1 MATVRGLLKQMTSA
15 QTDADVAQTL
25 GVSKAQARVWIDRL
39 LEEGVLEKLS
49 KPTRYR
55 SALVTTSLSEH
66 GLRSVDLADTTATL

>member
-1 MATVRGLLKQMTSA
+1 MTSA